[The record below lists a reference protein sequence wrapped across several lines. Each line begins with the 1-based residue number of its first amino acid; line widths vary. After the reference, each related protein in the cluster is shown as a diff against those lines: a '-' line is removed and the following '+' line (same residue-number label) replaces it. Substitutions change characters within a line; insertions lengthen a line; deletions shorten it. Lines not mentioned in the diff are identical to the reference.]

1 MEFLIKYYDQIL
13 ISYSYCYLKMD
24 QKTRN
29 EAFNSYVKSLFN
41 SSSWKDRAIAAQN
54 LGQLKEGRA
63 INMLARALKS
73 EKDTVAIN
81 RIIEAMG
88 EISDPKATML
98 IIDFLKKELEKPEG
112 DQDKTRLFIIIESL
126 MKIGDKRAL
135 EHLGILL
142 DSCHSDIRKLTEDA
156 FECIDPDWKLNIKSI

>member
-1 MEFLIKYYDQIL
+1 
-13 ISYSYCYLKMD
+13 MD

-29 EAFNSYVKSLFN
+29 ESFNNNIKTLFN

-73 EKDTVAIN
+73 EKDAVVIN

-88 EISDPKATML
+88 EIRDSRATML
-98 IIDFLKKELEKPEG
+98 IIDFLQEEIKKPEG

-142 DSCHSDIRKLTEDA
+142 DSCHSDIRKLTEEA

>member
-1 MEFLIKYYDQIL
+1 
-13 ISYSYCYLKMD
+13 MD

-29 EAFNSYVKSLFN
+29 EVFNKYVKQLFG
-41 SSSWKDRAIAAQN
+41 SSNWKDRATAAEN
-54 LGQLKEGRA
+54 LGKLREARA
-63 INMLARALKS
+63 TNILARALKS
-73 EKDTVAIN
+73 EKDAVVIN

-88 EISDPKATML
+88 EIRDSKATL
-98 IIDFLKKELEKPEG
+98 EIIGYLKQEIEKPEE

-142 DSCHSDIRKLTEDA
+142 KSCHNDIRKLTEEA
-156 FECIDPDWKLNIKSI
+156 FECIDPEWKLNIKSM

>member
-1 MEFLIKYYDQIL
+1 
-13 ISYSYCYLKMD
+13 MD
-24 QKTRN
+24 HKTRN
-29 EAFNSYVKSLFN
+29 ESFNNNIKTLFN

-54 LGQLKEGRA
+54 LGQLKESRA

-73 EKDTVAIN
+73 EKDAVVIN

-88 EISDPKATML
+88 EIRDPKATML
-98 IIDFLKKELEKPEG
+98 IIDFLQKELKKPEG
-112 DQDKTRLFIIIESL
+112 NQDKTRLFIIIESL

-142 DSCHSDIRKLTEDA
+142 DSCHSDIRKLTEEA
-156 FECIDPDWKLNIKSI
+156 FECIDPEWKLNVKTL

>member
-1 MEFLIKYYDQIL
+1 
-13 ISYSYCYLKMD
+13 MD
-24 QKTRN
+24 QKIQN
-29 EAFNSYVKSLFN
+29 EAFNSYVKKLFN
-41 SSSWKDRAIAAQN
+41 GLSWKDRAIAAQN
-54 LGQLKEGRA
+54 LGKLKEGRA
-63 INMLARALKS
+63 TNMLARALKS
-73 EKDTVAIN
+73 EEDTVVIN

-98 IIDFLKKELEKPEG
+98 IINFLKQELVKAEE

-142 DSCHSDIRKLTEDA
+142 DSCYSDIRKLTEEA
-156 FECIDPDWKLNIKSI
+156 FECIDPNWKLNVTCI

>member
-1 MEFLIKYYDQIL
+1 
-13 ISYSYCYLKMD
+13 MD

-29 EAFNSYVKSLFN
+29 EAFNKHVKDLFGGSN
-41 SSSWKDRAIAAQN
+41 WKDRAIAAEY
-54 LGQLKEGRA
+54 LGKLREARA
-63 INMLARALKS
+63 TNILARALKS
-73 EKDTVAIN
+73 EKDAVVIN

-88 EISDPKATML
+88 EIEDPKATL
-98 IIDFLKKELEKPEG
+98 PIIDYLKEQTEKPEEQ
-112 DQDKTRLFIIIESL
+112 QDKTRLFIIIESL

-142 DSCHSDIRKLTEDA
+142 DSCHNDIRKLTEEA

>member
-1 MEFLIKYYDQIL
+1 
-13 ISYSYCYLKMD
+13 MD

-29 EAFNSYVKSLFN
+29 EAFNEYIKTLFN
-41 SSSWKDRAIAAQN
+41 NSSFKERAIAAQN

-73 EKDTVAIN
+73 EKDDVVIN

-88 EISDPKATML
+88 EIGAPKATML
-98 IIDFLKKELEKPEG
+98 IIEFLKQELEKYEE
-112 DQDKTRLFIIIESL
+112 DQDKTRLFVIIESL

-135 EHLGILL
+135 AHLGILL
-142 DSCHSDIRKLTEDA
+142 DSCHSDIRKLTEEA
-156 FECIDPDWKLNIKSI
+156 FECIDPEWKLNIKSI